1 MPAAKL
7 IVSSTSKTTRGGR
20 RRRDRKM
27 TIRMHRNTTMGAL
40 RTRMMFVTMLLL
52 FLRVAVPDHHGSC
65 FGLSTGSGS
74 RIRKN
79 NPNTNMNTDVTTTT
93 MRLTPRAVAV
103 FALLESSKKQQ
114 QTTTTTKNRKDTSNI
129 ALRLLENNNPSYL
142 QLDARDRAFARLLL
156 STSERRYGQLDAI
169 IASFQHKNKK
179 NTKTNTKNENEN
191 ENNDKNNQNDDD
203 DEKKKSNKKKKTTGK
218 VRTRRLCI
226 YTTYLSFSFLCLI
239 SLLLTNI
246 YSITFFSFLSMVS
259 ICSISI
265 SYTLSISLSI
275 CNTIIHIISHEYRTF

>member
-1 MPAAKL
+1 
-7 IVSSTSKTTRGGR
+7 
-20 RRRDRKM
+20 
-27 TIRMHRNTTMGAL
+27 
-40 RTRMMFVTMLLL
+40 MFVTMLLL

-191 ENNDKNNQNDDD
+191 ENNGKNNHNDDD
-203 DEKKKSNKKKKTTGK
+203 AEKKKSNKKKKTTGK

-226 YTTYLSFSFLCLI
+226 YTTCLSFSFLCLI
-239 SLLLTNI
+239 SILTNI
-246 YSITFFSFLSMVS
+246 YSITVVLVFFNRIDLFHINI
-259 ICSISI
+259 ICPI
-265 SYTLSISLSI
+265 YLSI
-275 CNTIIHIISHEYRTF
+275 CNTILSFSHEYRTF